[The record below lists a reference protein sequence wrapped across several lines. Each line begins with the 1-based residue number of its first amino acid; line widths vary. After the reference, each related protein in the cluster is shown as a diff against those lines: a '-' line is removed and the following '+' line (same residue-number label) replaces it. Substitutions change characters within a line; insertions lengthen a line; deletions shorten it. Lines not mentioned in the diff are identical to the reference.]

1 MFVYQLILVEIVS
14 EEEFNVLTKKEEK
27 QWGQIPA
34 TAEKLLYENNKL
46 NRLLEEQK
54 ETISFLQNQNKNLK
68 KTMTEKLA
76 ANIVIRDLRK
86 ELFDLQLNLKDAET
100 RLDRQYKTI
109 KGLQENVALGQTRIT
124 DLIIELNKVRTKF
137 NEMLDRISDLKDAIK
152 NK

>member
-27 QWGQIPA
+27 QGGLIPA

-76 ANIVIRDLRK
+76 ANIAIRDLRK
-86 ELFDLQLNLKDAET
+86 ELFNLQNQL
-100 RLDRQYKTI
+100 
-109 KGLQENVALGQTRIT
+109 T
-124 DLIIELNKVRTKF
+124 DLRT
-137 NEMLDRISDLKDAIK
+137 MISNIK
-152 NK
+152 Y